1 MRDSVTLQSLYSVV
15 ASSAA
20 QMVVRVASKYEVVWL
35 GLSVTECIAHLQ
47 NLGFVIVRT
56 WLTH

>member
-20 QMVVRVASKYEVVWL
+20 QMVVRVASQYEVVRV
-35 GLSVTECIAHLQ
+35 GTLQ
-47 NLGFVIVRT
+47 LFFHQVLQID
-56 WLTH
+56 